1 MLPPHDRIYREPE
14 TEFVAGFIGSIN
26 FIRTTVRGGVSQH
39 AAFALSVPVA
49 KGEVVLAVRQEAL
62 SLVAPKGM
70 GAGIV
75 HRSIDFCTH
84 KIVEVDLDDGTRV
97 RAMTSSNSA
106 WAKGALVE
114 PVGSAFRAFRDNR
127 LVHESGA
134 IAARQNDRVF
144 GHA

>member
-1 MLPPHDRIYREPE
+1 M
-14 TEFVAGFIGSIN
+14 
-26 FIRTTVRGGVSQH
+26 
-39 AAFALSVPVA
+39 
-49 KGEVVLAVRQEAL
+49 LAVRQEAL
-62 SLVAPKGM
+62 SLVVAEGM

-75 HRSIDFCTH
+75 HRSIDFGTH

-114 PVGSAFRAFRDNR
+114 PGAAAFRAFRDNR
-127 LVHESGA
+127 LVQESRA
-134 IAARQNDRVF
+134 IGARQKNRVF